1 MFDITKVNWKKVGI
15 FASGVLFGTAGI
27 KALSSKDAKNV
38 YTNCTAAVLRAKD
51 CVMKTATN
59 IQENAEDI
67 YAEAKNINEERAA
80 EMEEFSDADTAAE
93 AAAALN
99 IPKTAVLVASTGV
112 IGKQLPIDKIK
123 SGVTA
128 LSKVLGSSREDAK
141 LAAEDNYEQLIL
153 RAKRL
158 HAHWN

>member
-51 CVMKTATN
+51 CVMKTATK

-67 YAEAKNINEERAA
+67 YAEAKSINEERAA

-93 AAAALN
+93 AEEAEN
-99 IPKTAVLVASTGV
+99 TEFNE
-112 IGKQLPIDKIK
+112 
-123 SGVTA
+123 VT
-128 LSKVLGSSREDAK
+128 E
-141 LAAEDNYEQLIL
+141 
-153 RAKRL
+153 
-158 HAHWN
+158 